1 MKEEK
6 VSLDITGM
14 TCSHCAT
21 GIEKLFDKNKGVA
34 SKKVNYVTGKGE
46 FTIDTEITSKD
57 EIVNTINKTNTYKV
71 K

>member
-6 VSLDITGM
+6 LSLNITGM
-14 TCSHCAT
+14 TCIHCAT
-21 GIEKLFDKNKGVA
+21 GIEKLFDKKKGVA

-46 FTIDTEITSKD
+46 FTIDTDITSKD
-57 EIVNTINKTNTYKV
+57 EIVNTINKTKTYKV